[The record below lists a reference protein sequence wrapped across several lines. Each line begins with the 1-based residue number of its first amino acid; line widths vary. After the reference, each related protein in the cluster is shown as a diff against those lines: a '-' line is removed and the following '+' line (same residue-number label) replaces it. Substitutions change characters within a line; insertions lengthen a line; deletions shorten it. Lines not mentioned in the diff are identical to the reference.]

1 VTRTAVA
8 AVAAALLLPLGG
20 GALGAAPAAAAECVW
35 HRHTKRVVKRVKRH
49 GKVRRV
55 VRKSHRWTCDPV
67 ASAPVASPSPS
78 PATGEPAPPEEPVA
92 NRVSVKSA
100 EYLFILSRPSVNAGA
115 VTVELNNYG
124 EDPHNLHL
132 KRQGGGAEPELEI
145 AETGP
150 QQRTVAQFA
159 LAAGTYRLWCSLPEH
174 DELGMHATLEVAAG

>member
-1 VTRTAVA
+1 MTRATAA

-20 GALGAAPAAAAECVW
+20 GTLGAAPAAAAECAW

-67 ASAPVASPSPS
+67 TSAPAATPPPLTGDVAPLP
-78 PATGEPAPPEEPVA
+78 PVEPEP

-100 EYLFILSRPSVNAGA
+100 EYLYILSRPSVSAGA

-132 KRQGGGAEPELEI
+132 QRQGGGAEPELEI

-159 LAAGTYRLWCSLPEH
+159 LAAGSYRLWCSLPEH
-174 DELGMHATLEVAAG
+174 DELGMHTTLEVAAG